1 MPGQSCDECQKPAIR
16 AVQSDKE
23 VEERC
28 NYYMSQF
35 TKRIDTLEKEMV
47 NKAEKADV
55 DVISKKLEE
64 FEKNGP
70 PQAEALS
77 MIEEKFVELRRDQE
91 EIERRRTNLIIYDV
105 EEPTHVDD
113 RDRRRVD
120 AASVTTMLTKLN
132 LQEIELKA
140 VTRLDK
146 KTEGRNRPI
155 KVILNTERDKV
166 KELSRMQELR
176 QSREPQDN
184 NLARDSHITTDLSQ
198 KQRSDHRALVQQME
212 KRRQEGEEDMVI
224 RGGRIIKRKPFRVR
238 QASEAANN

>member
-1 MPGQSCDECQKPAIR
+1 MTL
-16 AVQSDKE
+16 SDCLLRTINTLHFALSLKLFS
-23 VEERC
+23 RHFLRRY
-28 NYYMSQF
+28 N
-35 TKRIDTLEKEMV
+35 TLEKEMV
-47 NKAEKADV
+47 NKADKADV
-55 DVISKKLEE
+55 DVISEKLEE
-64 FEKNGP
+64 FKKNGP
-70 PQAEALS
+70 PQAEALAI
-77 MIEEKFVELRRDQE
+77 IEEKFVELRRDQE

-140 VTRLDK
+140 VTRLGK

-166 KELSRMQELR
+166 KVLSRMQELR
-176 QSREPQDN
+176 QSREPQD

-238 QASEAANN
+238 RASEAANN